1 MTFFWW
7 LRRGHID
14 SSALLVLQARSAGR
28 PRDRADCV
36 GRESAG
42 FFTGRL
48 AGGAALLRQGGTTL
62 KTPAGGLFRMITASG
77 LVCLLLVAG
86 APAPA
91 AEESCQGWKTAKFFE
106 SATLQQ
112 VRACLSAGR
121 GPNEVDRQGL
131 TALHRAARET
141 SDPAVIE
148 ALLDAGAN
156 PRASSRAGRLPRHY
170 ARTNDKI
177 KGSDPYQRLMIVTV
191 RKSKKADWS
200 RVQAVPHHRKTVVR
214 LYEDAAPRE
223 NRRIKGPLPL
233 GHGRLHHPG
242 ARERANAHR
251 GQAGRAQGS
260 HPPPV
265 QETVAGM
272 GRPGGWRCA
281 SRDPPCSS
289 GRRCSNAKTGPR
301 ILHSP
306 NRSRI
311 FLRLADERDLLRAT
325 QTPDAAARRRAAR

>member
-1 MTFFWW
+1 
-7 LRRGHID
+7 
-14 SSALLVLQARSAGR
+14 
-28 PRDRADCV
+28 
-36 GRESAG
+36 
-42 FFTGRL
+42 
-48 AGGAALLRQGGTTL
+48 
-62 KTPAGGLFRMITASG
+62 MITASG

-156 PRASSRAGRLPRHY
+156 PRASSRAGRLPRYY

-223 NRRIKGPLPL
+223 NRRIKGRFHSATADSITLVLENGQTRTVDKQAVRKVLIPRPFKK
-233 GHGRLHHPG
+233 RWPG
-242 ARERANAHR
+242 W
-251 GQAGRAQGS
+251 
-260 HPPPV
+260 
-265 QETVAGM
+265 VAL
-272 GRPGGWRCA
+272 GGWRCA